1 MRALLLACLVPGILA
16 GCASNKTADEPGT
29 RVRADTTMTAKIDT
43 THGDTLPHIRDTVP
57 DSASR

>member
-1 MRALLLACLVPGILA
+1 MRALLLAGLVPVILA
-16 GCASNKTADEPGT
+16 GCASNKAADEPGT
-29 RVRADTTMTAKIDT
+29 RVRGDTTMTAKMDT